1 VGDYGIRD
9 GGKGFRGRAT
19 SGQRTCKEKEE
30 LVFFSKQTEALEK
43 ASKGVVTD
51 NTKQSTRWALNTFLT
66 WIIER
71 NKRWPDLR
79 IEIDVFIVL
88 SCTDPEHVCYVLLL
102 FVIEEHKVNGIHLL
116 L

>member
-1 VGDYGIRD
+1 VKVGDYGIRD

-51 NTKQSTRWALNTFLT
+51 NTKQSTRWALNTFLNL
-66 WIIER
+66 IKES
-71 NKRWPDLR
+71 NKRQPIEPIEPDVYCPALTQN
-79 IEIDVFIVL
+79 VFAMY
-88 SCTDPEHVCYVLLL
+88 YVYLL
-102 FVIEEHKVNGIHLL
+102 
-116 L
+116 